1 MAWFLTEPLLFNTR
15 VKLKFMKIPL
25 LIVNRLH
32 FYLGLTCFA
41 TLCCLFS
48 CKKDIVISNEV
59 VQGEAKI
66 KLVNASHTSSA
77 IDFYLDDVKVNA
89 QSLAFGEGSDYFK
102 ISSGSKNASFSNT
115 DEDASAQVVF
125 VPTLSYTS
133 FYVEDKS
140 DQGEILTFEDN
151 LGTTGAG
158 KASVR
163 FINLSPYF
171 TNAVNVNLT
180 GNVLLINSLPFKEA
194 SSYFSI
200 DPTIDLRVS
209 ILGASGIKVLSGTEF
224 EAGKIYTIWFSGT
237 SNANLTI
244 NKITYN

>member
-1 MAWFLTEPLLFNTR
+1 
-15 VKLKFMKIPL
+15 MKIPL
-25 LIVNRLH
+25 LAVNRLH
-32 FYLGLTCFA
+32 FYLSLMCFT

-48 CKKDIVISNEV
+48 CKKDMVISNEV
-59 VQGEAKI
+59 VEGEAKI
-66 KLVNASHTSSA
+66 KLVNASHTASA
-77 IDFYLDDVKVNA
+77 IDFYLDNVKVNPQA
-89 QSLAFGEGSDYFK
+89 IGFGEGSDYLK
-102 ISSGSKNASFSNT
+102 IPSGTKNASFSNT
-115 DEDASAQVVF
+115 SENASAEVIF

-140 DQGEILTFEDN
+140 NKGEVLTFEDN
-151 LGTTGAG
+151 LGTTPSG
-158 KASVR
+158 KANVR

-209 ILGASGIKVLSGTEF
+209 ILGAGGFKVISGTEF

>member
-1 MAWFLTEPLLFNTR
+1 M
-15 VKLKFMKIPL
+15 
-25 LIVNRLH
+25 
-32 FYLGLTCFA
+32 
-41 TLCCLFS
+41 
-48 CKKDIVISNEV
+48 VITNEV
-59 VQGEAKI
+59 VKGEAKI
-66 KLVNASHTSSA
+66 KLVNASHNSSA
-77 IDFYLDDVKVNA
+77 VDFYLDDVKVNA
-89 QSLAFGEGSDYFK
+89 QSLAFGEGSDYIK
-102 ISSGSKNASFSNT
+102 ISSGTKNASFSNAS
-115 DEDASAQVVF
+115 EDVSAQVVF

-140 DQGEILTFEDN
+140 NQGEVLTFEDN
-151 LGTTGAG
+151 LGATTAG

-163 FINLSPYF
+163 FVNLSPYF

-180 GNVLLINSLPFKEA
+180 GGVLLINSLPFKEA

-200 DPTIDLRVS
+200 DPGIDLRVS
-209 ILGASGIKVLSGTEF
+209 VLGAGGVKVFSGAEF